1 MIKKLLALTMTFVSC
16 VMTFATDMVVK
27 QKNGETLRFDVK
39 NVEEVI
45 FEESIPEETAI
56 VDTSETPLK
65 FKILSDSTVEV
76 INDDSYRDAL
86 IDTISIPSKV
96 RIDGKVYSVTS
107 IGNYAF
113 QICSSL
119 TNINIPKSV
128 TFIGLYA
135 FTCSGLTSINIPEGV
150 TSINC
155 WTFEGCTNLTSV
167 KIPESVTTISDNA
180 FYGCSGLTSINIPN
194 GITSIESSTFAGC
207 SSLTS
212 INIPDSVIYI
222 KSRAFEGCS
231 SLTSINV
238 ASNNPMYSS
247 ENGILYNKNKTEVI
261 FISDG
266 IEPQLFI
273 YDNGTKCYGWVGN
286 KEKCTEVVIP
296 EGVTSIGEYAFY
308 NCSNLASIN
317 IPESV
322 TRIKIYAFKNCT
334 NLDVVIDNSEKNVKV
349 GTEAFEGCKSV
360 TWLKD

>member
-128 TFIGLYA
+128 TIK
-135 FTCSGLTSINIPEGV
+135 
-150 TSINC
+150 
-155 WTFEGCTNLTSV
+155 NLT
-167 KIPESVTTISDNA
+167 VTK
-180 FYGCSGLTSINIPN
+180 PN
-194 GITSIESSTFAGC
+194 
-207 SSLTS
+207 
-212 INIPDSVIYI
+212 
-222 KSRAFEGCS
+222 
-231 SLTSINV
+231 
-238 ASNNPMYSS
+238 
-247 ENGILYNKNKTEVI
+247 
-261 FISDG
+261 
-266 IEPQLFI
+266 
-273 YDNGTKCYGWVGN
+273 
-286 KEKCTEVVIP
+286 
-296 EGVTSIGEYAFY
+296 
-308 NCSNLASIN
+308 
-317 IPESV
+317 
-322 TRIKIYAFKNCT
+322 
-334 NLDVVIDNSEKNVKV
+334 
-349 GTEAFEGCKSV
+349 
-360 TWLKD
+360 